1 MTHISYSLLQP
12 NSKLITLNLFWK
24 VNKLTTDMSRYI
36 WHILSL
42 DPYIPMSWGIDL
54 DSIESDETSLEFHVQ
69 GFVHTGNVRITFI
82 EGADVFQVTLY
93 GEDGELKET
102 INDVYNDNLVSVI
115 DEKVEK
121 QADATTDDYTAKV
134 MNFLICS

>member
-1 MTHISYSLLQP
+1 MTSFTSVSIKP
-12 NSKLITLNLFWK
+12 MA
-24 VNKLTTDMSRYI
+24 NKLTTDMSRYI

-54 DSIESDETSLEFHVQ
+54 EGLESDDTSLEFHVQ
-69 GFVHTGNVRITFI
+69 GFVHTGNVRITYI

-102 INDVYNDNLVSVI
+102 INDVYLDNLVSVI

-121 QADATTDDYTAKV
+121 HTQTTTDEYTAKV
-134 MNFLICS
+134 MNFLINS

>member
-1 MTHISYSLLQP
+1 MTSFTSVSIKP
-12 NSKLITLNLFWK
+12 MA
-24 VNKLTTDMSRYI
+24 NKLTTDMSRYI

-54 DSIESDETSLEFHVQ
+54 ESMESDDTSLEFHVQ
-69 GFVHTGNVRITFI
+69 GFVHTGNVRITYI

-93 GEDGELKET
+93 DEDGELKET
-102 INDVYNDNLVSVI
+102 INDVYLDNLVSVI

-121 QADATTDDYTAKV
+121 HPQTTTDEYTAKV

>member
-1 MTHISYSLLQP
+1 MTSFTSVSIKP
-12 NSKLITLNLFWK
+12 MA
-24 VNKLTTDMSRYI
+24 NKLTTDMSRYI
-36 WHILSL
+36 WHILTL

-54 DSIESDETSLEFHVQ
+54 ESLESDNTSLEFHVQ
-69 GFVHTGNVRITFI
+69 GFVHTGNVRITYI

-102 INDVYNDNLVSVI
+102 INDVYLDNLVSVI

-121 QADATTDDYTAKV
+121 HPQTTTDECTAKV

>member
-1 MTHISYSLLQP
+1 MTSFTSVSIKP
-12 NSKLITLNLFWK
+12 MA
-24 VNKLTTDMSRYI
+24 NKLTTDMSRYI

-54 DSIESDETSLEFHVQ
+54 ESLESDNTSLEFHVQ
-69 GFVHTGNVRITFI
+69 GFVHTGNVRITYI

-102 INDVYNDNLVSVI
+102 INDVYLDNLVSVI

-121 QADATTDDYTAKV
+121 HPQTTTDEYTAKV

>member
-1 MTHISYSLLQP
+1 MTSFTSVSIKP
-12 NSKLITLNLFWK
+12 MA
-24 VNKLTTDMSRYI
+24 NKLTTDMSRYI
-36 WHILSL
+36 WHILTL

-54 DSIESDETSLEFHVQ
+54 ESLESDDTSLEFHVQ
-69 GFVHTGNVRITFI
+69 GFVHTGNVRITYI

-121 QADATTDDYTAKV
+121 QSQTTTDEYTAKV

>member
-1 MTHISYSLLQP
+1 MTSFTSVSIKP
-12 NSKLITLNLFWK
+12 MA
-24 VNKLTTDMSRYI
+24 NKLTTDMSRYI

-54 DSIESDETSLEFHVQ
+54 EGLESDDTSLEFHVQ
-69 GFVHTGNVRITFI
+69 GFIHTGNVRITYI

-121 QADATTDDYTAKV
+121 QPQTTTDEYTAKV

>member
-1 MTHISYSLLQP
+1 MTSFTSVSIKP
-12 NSKLITLNLFWK
+12 MA
-24 VNKLTTDMSRYI
+24 NKLTTDMSRYI
-36 WHILSL
+36 WHILTL

-69 GFVHTGNVRITFI
+69 GFVHTGNVRITYI

-121 QADATTDDYTAKV
+121 QADATTEDYTAKV

>member
-1 MTHISYSLLQP
+1 MTSFTSVSIKP
-12 NSKLITLNLFWK
+12 MA
-24 VNKLTTDMSRYI
+24 NKLTTDMSRYI

-54 DSIESDETSLEFHVQ
+54 EGLESDDTSLEFHVQ
-69 GFVHTGNVRITFI
+69 GFVHTGNVRITYI

-102 INDVYNDNLVSVI
+102 INDVYLDNLVSVI

-121 QADATTDDYTAKV
+121 QPQTTTDDYTAKV

>member
-1 MTHISYSLLQP
+1 MTSFTSVSIKP
-12 NSKLITLNLFWK
+12 MA
-24 VNKLTTDMSRYI
+24 NKLTTDMSRYI

-54 DSIESDETSLEFHVQ
+54 EGLESDDTSLEFHVR
-69 GFVHTGNVRITFI
+69 GFVHTGNVRITYI

-102 INDVYNDNLVSVI
+102 INDVYLDNLVSVI

-121 QADATTDDYTAKV
+121 QPQTTTDEYTAKV

>member
-1 MTHISYSLLQP
+1 MTSFTSVSIKP
-12 NSKLITLNLFWK
+12 MA
-24 VNKLTTDMSRYI
+24 NKLTTDMSRYI
-36 WHILSL
+36 WHILTL

-54 DSIESDETSLEFHVQ
+54 ESLESDNTSLEFHVQ
-69 GFVHTGNVRITFI
+69 GFIHTGNVRITYI

-121 QADATTDDYTAKV
+121 HPQTTTDEYTAKV

>member
-1 MTHISYSLLQP
+1 MTSFTSVSIKP
-12 NSKLITLNLFWK
+12 MA
-24 VNKLTTDMSRYI
+24 NKLTTDMSRYI

-54 DSIESDETSLEFHVQ
+54 EGLESDDTSLEFHVQ
-69 GFVHTGNVRITFI
+69 GFVHTGNVRITYI

-102 INDVYNDNLVSVI
+102 INDVYLDNLVSVI

-121 QADATTDDYTAKV
+121 QSQTTTDEYTAKV

>member
-1 MTHISYSLLQP
+1 MTSFTSVSIKP
-12 NSKLITLNLFWK
+12 MA
-24 VNKLTTDMSRYI
+24 NKLTTDMSRYI

-54 DSIESDETSLEFHVQ
+54 ESMESDDTSLEFHVQ
-69 GFVHTGNVRITFI
+69 GFVHTGNVRITYI

-102 INDVYNDNLVSVI
+102 INDVFLDNLVSVI

-121 QADATTDDYTAKV
+121 HPQTTTDEYIAKV
-134 MNFLICS
+134 MNFLINS

>member
-1 MTHISYSLLQP
+1 MTSFTAVSI
-12 NSKLITLNLFWK
+12 KLIA
-24 VNKLTTDMSRYI
+24 NKLTTDMSRYI

-54 DSIESDETSLEFHVQ
+54 EGLESDDTSLEFHVQ
-69 GFVHTGNVRITFI
+69 GFVHTGNVRITYI

-121 QADATTDDYTAKV
+121 QSQPTTDEYTAKV

>member
-1 MTHISYSLLQP
+1 MTSFTSVSI
-12 NSKLITLNLFWK
+12 KLMA
-24 VNKLTTDMSRYI
+24 NKLTTDMSRYI

-54 DSIESDETSLEFHVQ
+54 ESLESDNTSLEFHVQ
-69 GFVHTGNVRITFI
+69 GFVHTGNVRITYI

-121 QADATTDDYTAKV
+121 HPQTTTDEYTAKV

>member
-1 MTHISYSLLQP
+1 MTSFTSVSIKP
-12 NSKLITLNLFWK
+12 MA
-24 VNKLTTDMSRYI
+24 NKLTTDMSRYI

-69 GFVHTGNVRITFI
+69 GFVHTGNVRITYI

>member
-1 MTHISYSLLQP
+1 MTSFTSVSIKP
-12 NSKLITLNLFWK
+12 MA
-24 VNKLTTDMSRYI
+24 NKLTTDMSRYI

-54 DSIESDETSLEFHVQ
+54 ESLESDDTSLEFHVQ
-69 GFVHTGNVRITFI
+69 GFVHTGNVRITYI

-93 GEDGELKET
+93 GEDGEIKET

-121 QADATTDDYTAKV
+121 QSQTTTDEYTAKV

>member
-1 MTHISYSLLQP
+1 MTSFTSVSIKP
-12 NSKLITLNLFWK
+12 MA
-24 VNKLTTDMSRYI
+24 NKLTTDMSRYI

-54 DSIESDETSLEFHVQ
+54 ESMESDDTSLEFHVQ
-69 GFVHTGNVRITFI
+69 GFVHTGNVRITYI

-102 INDVYNDNLVSVI
+102 INDVYLDNLVSVI

-121 QADATTDDYTAKV
+121 QPQTTTDEYTAKV

>member
-1 MTHISYSLLQP
+1 MTSFTSVSIKP
-12 NSKLITLNLFWK
+12 MA
-24 VNKLTTDMSRYI
+24 NKLTTDMSRYI
-36 WHILSL
+36 WHILTL

-54 DSIESDETSLEFHVQ
+54 ESLESDNTSLEFHVQ
-69 GFVHTGNVRITFI
+69 GFVHTGNVRITYI

-121 QADATTDDYTAKV
+121 HPQTTTDEYTAKV
-134 MNFLICS
+134 INFLICS

>member
-1 MTHISYSLLQP
+1 MTSFTSVSIKP
-12 NSKLITLNLFWK
+12 MA
-24 VNKLTTDMSRYI
+24 NKLTTDMSRYI
-36 WHILSL
+36 WHILTL

-54 DSIESDETSLEFHVQ
+54 EGLESDDTSLEFHVQ
-69 GFVHTGNVRITFI
+69 GFVHTGNVRITYI

-93 GEDGELKET
+93 GEDEELKET